1 VVTKDRQRRPVVI
14 EELFRLAIV
23 IAFVAAG
30 YSLSPWLS
38 DLLPGRDPDGVR
50 LLAVVLGALFG
61 YVLGGVMGRVAIAGV
76 DSAQRRLATV
86 ESVVLVSGAAGA
98 VLAGLIVAVVLFP
111 LSLLPGRHI
120 TLPIGTGV
128 GIIAIYMGTRVGMA
142 RGADLSRF
150 VGVRGRLDV
159 KSPSRGAGTKLLDS
173 SALIDGRL
181 VEIARC
187 GFLEGTLV
195 VTEFILQELQS
206 LADSSDDQKRTV
218 GRRGLDTI
226 RTLQDDGA
234 VLVEYSDE
242 DPADVATVDG
252 KLAALARK
260 RNATLITTDGALAQ
274 VAEVSGVRVLNV
286 HALAEA
292 VRPPA
297 TPGDRLTVRMVK
309 EGTEAGQGVGYL
321 EDGTMV
327 VVEDAVVLIGQEVEV
342 DVTSIVT
349 NRRGRMLF
357 GVTPE
362 ARS

>member
-1 VVTKDRQRRPVVI
+1 LNEQRRRRPVVI

-23 IAFVAAG
+23 VAFVAAG
-30 YSLSPWLS
+30 YSLSPWFS
-38 DLLPGRDPDGVR
+38 DLLPARDPDGVR

-61 YVLGGVMGRVAIAGV
+61 YVLGGVIGRVAIAGV
-76 DSAQRRLATV
+76 DTAQQRLSTV

-98 VLAGLIVAVVLFP
+98 VLAGFIVAVVLFP

-120 TLPIGTGV
+120 TIPIGAAVGVIGIYTGARIGAV
-128 GIIAIYMGTRVGMA
+128 

-159 KSPSRGAGTKLLDS
+159 KSPSRGAGTKLVDS

-181 VEIARC
+181 VDIARC

-195 VTEFILQELQS
+195 VTEFVLQEVQA
-206 LADSSDDQKRTV
+206 LADSADERKRTV
-218 GRRGLDTI
+218 GRRGLDTV
-226 RTLQDDGA
+226 RTLQDDGV

-242 DPADVATVDG
+242 DPVDVATVDG

-260 RNATLITTDGALAQ
+260 RNATLITTDGNLAQ
-274 VAEVSGVRVLNV
+274 VAEVGGVRVLNV

-297 TPGDRLTVRMVK
+297 TPGDRLTVRIVK
-309 EGTEAGQGVGYL
+309 EGTESGQGVGYL

-327 VVEDAVVLIGQEVEV
+327 VVEEAAPMVGQELEI

-357 GVTPE
+357 GVTSE
-362 ARS
+362 STS